1 MKGKAIKTLCAIALT
16 TGLFTVL
23 PAGAEAFSLGP
34 IFRRCR
40 KGTGYCSSVQSTRR

>member
-23 PAGAEAFSLGP
+23 PAGAEAFKAMQERYWILF
-34 IFRRCR
+34 I
-40 KGTGYCSSVQSTRR
+40 STKH